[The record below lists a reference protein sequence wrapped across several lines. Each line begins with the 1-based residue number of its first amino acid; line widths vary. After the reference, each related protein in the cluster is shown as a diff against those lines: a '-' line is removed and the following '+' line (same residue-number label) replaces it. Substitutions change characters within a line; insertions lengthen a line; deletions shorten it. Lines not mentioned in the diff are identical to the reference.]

1 MSAIQ
6 ERQAREGKTRLVTL
20 RPGAEVPLRR
30 GSYRVAEVASMLGL
44 DGLIRYDRLHA
55 LERVVVDINPA
66 HAVERRAGSGSTGW
80 RRYALDDVARIVVLI
95 DLCGGEDAFAAVGSP
110 RLLGLHQVRE
120 AGRNLRAPKWG
131 YDDPLLQVPLVRL
144 ERAVLAHVDGLL
156 VNPITGQEL
165 LTLAGPPKPGDMM
178 TRLSSRQPA
187 IARKVAKL
195 IGNQRKV
202 AAQSKNETTPPS
214 REFRA

>member
-20 RPGAEVPLRR
+20 RPGTEVPLRR

-95 DLCGGEDAFAAVGSP
+95 DLCGGEDAFAVPP
-110 RLLGLHQVRE
+110 RGHAAAAE

-202 AAQSKNETTPPS
+202 AAQPKNETTPPS
-214 REFRA
+214 RKFRA